1 MRKKGQRA
9 EQVRAVIHLVY
20 ITACLSGLAAG
31 KCKKKK
37 KKKRQ
42 GEEGV
47 RVTQLDTLLPLC
59 FLFPC
64 LLVLVNKK
72 IHSRARAVSIER
84 MVCPFF
90 FVTTG
95 VQKRHSLPPSTP
107 LFKQEKG
114 MGHQKRISHCPCF
127 YLVVGYCIVEQ
138 T

>member
-1 MRKKGQRA
+1 MRKKRQRA

-20 ITACLSGLAAG
+20 LTACLSGLAAG

-64 LLVLVNKK
+64 LLVLVNMK

-90 FVTTG
+90 FFCNDGGTKKT
-95 VQKRHSLPPSTP
+95 LPPSVHPFVQARKRDGPTKKDLTLS
-107 LFKQEKG
+107 LFLSG
-114 MGHQKRISHCPCF
+114 CGVLHC
-127 YLVVGYCIVEQ
+127 
-138 T
+138 